1 MSENNLTVTFYFDG
15 GDTAQFEVTDKTEDQ
30 IFKQTVHSGEE
41 WVKFENTFI
50 QLSRVNYVSV
60 NESLDSKSQDL

>member
-1 MSENNLTVTFYFDG
+1 VSENKLKVIFHFNG
-15 GDTAQFEVTDKTEDQ
+15 GDAAQFWVTEKTEDQ

-60 NESLDSKSQDL
+60 NEPS